1 MPKYPEIV
9 ALGVAYCI
17 NVRNISES
25 IVKNL
30 HKDVSGPQSIL
41 NRLLTI
47 YRFSMEREVQSAL
60 ITYQQHLPT

>member
-1 MPKYPEIV
+1 MPEYPETA

-41 NRLLTI
+41 NRLLTVTA
-47 YRFSMEREVQSAL
+47 RNHGA
-60 ITYQQHLPT
+60 